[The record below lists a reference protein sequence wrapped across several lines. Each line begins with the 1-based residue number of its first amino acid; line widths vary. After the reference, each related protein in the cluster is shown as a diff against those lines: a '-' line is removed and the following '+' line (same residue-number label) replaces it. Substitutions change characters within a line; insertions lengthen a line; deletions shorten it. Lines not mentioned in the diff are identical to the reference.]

1 MNGLNLQQDLVNME
15 SDVVISKKN
24 EVYLSIECEP
34 HILYEMAPYFTFEI
48 PNAKFM
54 KGNKYKNW
62 NGQINLLNIHTKELY
77 VGLLD
82 RLVEK
87 IISHEYT
94 YEFKNSKYYG
104 LPYEENET
112 ISYEGVTSYMRS
124 IISSKYN
131 PRDYQIQAVT
141 DALESNRKLLV
152 SPTSSGKSMMIYSI
166 ARYYTE
172 KELRT
177 LIITPTTSLVEQMYK
192 DFEDYGWDAEE
203 HVHRV
208 YSGRDKETDKDIT
221 ISTYQSIYD
230 MQSSFFENFDV
241 VIVDEAHTAKSKS
254 ITGILQKMHNTKYRF
269 GFTGTTNPEKVN
281 IWILEGL
288 FGPAYKVIRTNELME
303 KGNIAKLQINILI
316 LQHNGKVFETYEDE
330 IQYLISN
337 EKRNKFIRNLSL
349 DLKGN
354 TLILFSRVD
363 THGRI
368 LFDLINTSVTDNRKV
383 FFVYGGVDTEQREE
397 VRRITEIE
405 EDAIIVASYGV
416 FSTGISIKNL
426 NNLIFASPSKSKI
439 RNLQSIGRILRKSDK
454 KSKAILYD
462 IADDITHK
470 SKKNYT
476 LNHLIER
483 IKTYNEE
490 RFNYQIHKINFK
502 ENE

>member
-1 MNGLNLQQDLVNME
+1 MD
-15 SDVVISKKN
+15 SDVIISKKN
-24 EVYLSIECEP
+24 EVYLKINCEP
-34 HILYEMAPYFTFEI
+34 HILYEMAPYFSFEV

-62 NGQINLLNIHTKELY
+62 DGQINLLNVHTKELY

-82 RLVEK
+82 KLIEK
-87 IISHEYT
+87 INSYNYS
-94 YEFKNSKYYG
+94 YEFENSKYYG
-104 LPYEENET
+104 LPYEENEL
-112 ISYEGVTSYMRS
+112 ISYEGVKSYMET
-124 IISSKYN
+124 IISSKYK
-131 PRDYQIQAVT
+131 PRDYQIQAVF
-141 DALESNRKLLV
+141 DALKSNRKLLV
-152 SPTSSGKSMMIYSI
+152 SPTSSGKSMMIYSLV
-166 ARYYTE
+166 RYYTD
-172 KELRT
+172 KGLKT
-177 LIITPTTSLVEQMYK
+177 LLITPTTSLVEQMYK

-203 HVHRV
+203 YVHRV
-208 YSGRDKETDKDIT
+208 YSGRSKDTDRQVT

-230 MQSSFFENFDV
+230 LDKKFFEEFDV

-254 ITGILQKMHNTKYRF
+254 ITGILHKMHDTKYRF

-281 IWILEGL
+281 LWILEGL

-303 KGNIAKLQINILI
+303 KGNIAKLQINIII
-316 LQHNGKVFETYEDE
+316 LQHNGKIFETYEDE
-330 IQYLISN
+330 IQYLIGH
-337 EKRNKFIRNLSL
+337 EKRNKFIKNLAL

-363 THGRI
+363 THGRV
-368 LFDLINTSVTDNRKV
+368 LYDLINNSVKGKRKV

-405 EDAIIVASYGV
+405 ENAIIVASYGV

-426 NNLIFASPSKSKI
+426 HNLIFASPSKSKI
-439 RNLQSIGRILRKSDK
+439 RNLQSIGRILRKSNN

-490 RFNYQIHKINFK
+490 NFNYQLHKINFK

>member
-1 MNGLNLQQDLVNME
+1 MN

-24 EVYLSIECEP
+24 EVYLRINCEP
-34 HILYEMAPYFTFEI
+34 HILYEMVPYFSFEI

-62 NGQINLLNIHTKELY
+62 NGQINLLNVHTKELY

-82 RLVEK
+82 KLIEK
-87 IISHEYT
+87 IILHDYT
-94 YEFKNSKYYG
+94 YEFEHSKFYG
-104 LPYEENET
+104 LPYEENEM
-112 ISYEGVTSYMRS
+112 ISYEGVKSYMEH
-124 IISSKYN
+124 IISSKYK
-131 PRDYQIQAVT
+131 PREYQIQAVF
-141 DALESNRKLLV
+141 DALKSNRKLLV
-152 SPTSSGKSMMIYSI
+152 SPTSSGKSMMIYSLV
-166 ARYYTE
+166 RYYTD
-172 KELRT
+172 KGLNT
-177 LIITPTTSLVEQMYK
+177 LLITPTTSLVEQMYG
-192 DFEDYGWDAEE
+192 DFKDYGWDADEY
-203 HVHRV
+203 VHRV
-208 YSGRDKETDKDIT
+208 YSGRAKETDKQVT
-221 ISTYQSIYD
+221 ISTYQSIYNLEK
-230 MQSSFFENFDV
+230 SYFENFDV

-254 ITGILQKMHNTKYRF
+254 ITNILHKMHDTKYRF

-316 LQHNGKVFETYEDE
+316 LQHEGRSFETYEDE
-330 IQYLISN
+330 IQYLITH
-337 EKRNKFIRNLSL
+337 EKRNNFIKNLAL

-363 THGRI
+363 THGRV
-368 LFDLINTSVTDNRKV
+368 LFDLINNSVKEKRKV

-405 EDAIIVASYGV
+405 KNAIIVASYGV

-426 NNLIFASPSKSKI
+426 HNLIFASPSKSKI
-439 RNLQSIGRILRKSDK
+439 RNLQSIGRILRKSNN

-462 IADDITHK
+462 IADDITYK

-490 RFNYQIHKINFK
+490 NFNYQLYKIKFK
-502 ENE
+502 NNE